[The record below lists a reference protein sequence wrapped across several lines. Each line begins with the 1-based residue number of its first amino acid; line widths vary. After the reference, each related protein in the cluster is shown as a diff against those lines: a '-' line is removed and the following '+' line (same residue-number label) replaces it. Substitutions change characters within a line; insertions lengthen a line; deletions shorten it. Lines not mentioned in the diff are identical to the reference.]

1 MSSFILLC
9 FGAPA
14 PAKIYNNFI
23 SFSLV
28 SRDAHTAGNPP
39 SSICS
44 PLSLPVKGGAQAAGL
59 QQLDFDGIVYLKL
72 LGVVIGSL
80 AGPLG
85 FGNCRMPE
93 ERIRLALDVENRE
106 VEIRRKRAEESTSL
120 LSVF

>member
-44 PLSLPVKGGAQAAGL
+44 PLSLSVEYGAQADGM
-59 QQLDFDGIVYLKL
+59 QQLDFDGLVYLKFF
-72 LGVVIGSL
+72 GVVIGRDSCE
-80 AGPLG
+80 AISTGVDFGLG
-85 FGNCRMPE
+85 GTE
-93 ERIRLALDVENRE
+93 G
-106 VEIRRKRAEESTSL
+106 
-120 LSVF
+120 

>member
-14 PAKIYNNFI
+14 PVKIYNNFI

-44 PLSLPVKGGAQAAGL
+44 PLSLPVKGGAQADGM
-59 QQLDFDGIVYLKL
+59 QQLDVDGLMNLIL
-72 LGVVIGSL
+72 LGVVIRHPS
-80 AGPLG
+80 GPLG
-85 FGNCRMPE
+85 WWN
-93 ERIRLALDVENRE
+93 
-106 VEIRRKRAEESTSL
+106 
-120 LSVF
+120 